1 MEIWLQPLGDVDVNT
16 LEALKSGLKDTFGCL
31 IAINPARPLPSEA
44 FNRSRKQYLSDDL
57 LELMK
62 ASQQRDRRILGV
74 TVANIYTEG
83 LNFLFGQADSS
94 SGVAVISLHALR
106 QSYYGLPED
115 SGLFQERALKE
126 AVHEIGHTFGLDHC
140 LDGYCIMH
148 FSNSLLDTDI
158 KKPSFCTRCQPKL
171 IF

>member
-1 MEIWLQPLGDVDVNT
+1 MEIWLQPLGDVDANT
-16 LEALKSGLKDTFGCL
+16 LETLKSGLKVTFGCPV
-31 IAINPARPLPSEA
+31 AINSPQSIPAEA

-57 LELMK
+57 LELIK
-62 ASQQRDRRILGV
+62 AGQQPDRRILGV
-74 TVANIYTEG
+74 TVANLYTEG

-94 SGVAVISLHALR
+94 SGVAVISLHALS

-140 LDGYCIMH
+140 PDGYCIMH

-158 KKPSFCTRCQPKL
+158 KKPTFCTRCQPKL